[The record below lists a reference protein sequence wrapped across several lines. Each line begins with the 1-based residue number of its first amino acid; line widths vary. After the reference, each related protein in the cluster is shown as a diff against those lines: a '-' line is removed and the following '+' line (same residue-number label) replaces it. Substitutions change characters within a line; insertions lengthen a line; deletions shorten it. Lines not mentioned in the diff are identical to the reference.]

1 MESVFRKAMGDVDWK
16 AAVKRNSTKDIY
28 LSFSRI
34 LQSSSFSENRRKN
47 FLEACR
53 FYIVIVLL

>member
-1 MESVFRKAMGDVDWK
+1 MESVFRIAMGDVDWK
-16 AAVKRNSTKDIY
+16 AALKRNFTKDIY
-28 LSFSRI
+28 LSFSRVF
-34 LQSSSFSENRRKN
+34 QRSSFSENRRKI